1 MYNLCDIIF
10 LVMKMRDL
18 EKFKGVFVALNTIY
32 DKNDEINVDAI
43 KELVRIYKCK
53 GVKGVYVCGSTGEGF
68 LLSTE
73 ERMQVA
79 EAVMD
84 AADDDFT
91 VIVHVGCAGTKESIR
106 LARHAEKIGVDAV
119 SAVPSVY
126 YHLSTASV
134 EKHWNGIIDSTDLPF
149 IIYNIPQLTSFNLPL
164 DLFERMAKN
173 PKVIGIKNS
182 EEPVYNMERY
192 RTVAGDNFIIFN
204 GSDEQ
209 YLGGRL
215 MGANAGIGGTYGTM
229 PELFVKLD
237 ELINQNKIEQAK
249 LLQYKINDVI
259 FDLISLP
266 SLYGA
271 AKNVISRRFG
281 IDAGVPRSPFLPVE
295 NDEKI
300 SAIVDKIEKYVTQLN
315 ELGE

>member
-18 EKFKGVFVALNTIY
+18 EKFKGIFVALNTIY

-43 KELVRIYKCK
+43 KELVRIYKSK

-84 AADDDFT
+84 VADDDFT

-126 YHLSTASV
+126 YHLSPASV

-192 RTVAGDNFIIFN
+192 RTVAGDDFIIFN

-237 ELINQNKIEQAK
+237 ELINQNKIDKAK
-249 LLQYKINDVI
+249 ELQYKINDVI